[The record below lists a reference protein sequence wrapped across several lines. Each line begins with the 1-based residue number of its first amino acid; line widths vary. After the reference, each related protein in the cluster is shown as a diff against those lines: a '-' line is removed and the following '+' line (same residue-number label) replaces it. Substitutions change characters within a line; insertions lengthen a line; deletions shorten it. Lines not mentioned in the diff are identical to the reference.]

1 METSENTNPIEYN
14 VVYIAIILLMALIGL
29 GQTLFLAVATYKT
42 RSRNCIP
49 KFVLQLFLTNI
60 LNFLAYVTM
69 IVLAM
74 VDIELLMKFKK
85 WIEFGVY
92 YVTYVRILL
101 PLALSV
107 YHFTI
112 LYLPFEWIVVRKWLG
127 AVLSILCWV
136 LPCTTV
142 SIFSTLC
149 DFDDSNFRWIHGIEL
164 ATDKCLVI
172 SIIVIIFRC
181 ILTFASFACD
191 VITFLLIKDS
201 PTMGEV
207 RLIQERLVSMFGLV
221 LFLEL
226 IANTIFENINR
237 VHNYKVTPGIT
248 IGSMLV
254 LYLYPMVF
262 IVKNTKQRVWME
274 KKWRSWSKKPNI
286 IMVTP
291 ATSTE
296 PSAAK

>member
-1 METSENTNPIEYN
+1 MARRRSLEMILDIRESYKRGSLANVTVYLVIEMETSENTNPIEYN

-112 LYLPFEWIVVRKWLG
+112 LYSPFEWIVVRKWYNS
-127 AVLSILCWV
+127 VMI
-136 LPCTTV
+136 
-142 SIFSTLC
+142 
-149 DFDDSNFRWIHGIEL
+149 
-164 ATDKCLVI
+164 
-172 SIIVIIFRC
+172 
-181 ILTFASFACD
+181 
-191 VITFLLIKDS
+191 DS

-254 LYLYPMVF
+254 LYLYP
-262 IVKNTKQRVWME
+262 
-274 KKWRSWSKKPNI
+274 
-286 IMVTP
+286 
-291 ATSTE
+291 
-296 PSAAK
+296 